1 MAGLTI
7 MSGRPMA
14 NHEMAEDKYVSI
26 IREWL
31 ARYPAATVGALMG
44 PYVKAERNV
53 TCSTV
58 MRSLGLVHDF
68 VAAGQTQAVFLPHRM
83 EIAWCIVFTDRPT
96 LASASPEHEALLV
109 TIHLTC
115 VFKIV
120 RAMAREDKF
129 PGNVRRYRRTGHL
142 RRKFSAADIIMIRK
156 TFALIEVSAPVFT
169 PSASRESSLA
179 PSASACSFTPDA
191 AIVVADDTPEAW
203 PAFHWVTQGKTN
215 ALLMHVNIIGLF
227 GAGYKHIVLVYGESY
242 N

>member
-14 NHEMAEDKYVSI
+14 SHEMAEDTYVSI

-31 ARYPAATVGALMG
+31 ARYPAATVGALLG
-44 PYVKAERNV
+44 PYVKADRNV

-68 VAAGQTQAVFLPHRM
+68 VAAGQTQAVVLPHKM
-83 EIAWCIVFTDRPT
+83 ETGWCEVFTDRPT
-96 LASASPEHEALLV
+96 LASASADHEALLV
-109 TIHLTC
+109 SIHLTC
-115 VFKIV
+115 VFKVV
-120 RAMAREDKF
+120 RAIAWEDKF
-129 PGNVRRYRRTGHL
+129 PGKVRRYARTGHL
-142 RRKFSAADIIMIRK
+142 RRKLTAADMIMIRK
-156 TFALIEVSAPVFT
+156 TLALVEVPGSLLT
-169 PSASRESSLA
+169 PPASRESSLA
-179 PSASACSFTPDA
+179 PSASACSLTPDA

-215 ALLMHVNIIGLF
+215 ALLMHVKIIGLF
-227 GAGYKHIVLVYGESY
+227 EAGYKHNVLVYGESH